1 MDHRTETDPL
11 SEAPLLR
18 SIPKVDPF
26 VVPEGFFEQFPHQVQ
41 AAIAKKKAASWWS
54 RLLPSTP
61 AFRVAWASAAV
72 LVAALAWFNRPSA
85 PETAPES
92 PLASSDDEW
101 VLVDNDLLAEL
112 AAESNRPPGVQ
123 HDLTAD
129 ELADYL
135 MASNAMDYITEL
147 Q

>member
-54 RLLPSTP
+54 KLLPTTP

-72 LVAALAWFNRPSA
+72 LIAALAWFNRPSA
-85 PETAPES
+85 IGSTAELPM
-92 PLASSDDEW
+92 ASSDYEW
-101 VLVDNDLLAEL
+101 DLTDHDLLAEL
-112 AAESNRPPGVQ
+112 AAESNQSPGVQ

>member
-41 AAIAKKKAASWWS
+41 AAVAKKQAASWWS
-54 RLLPSTP
+54 KLLPTTP

-85 PETAPES
+85 NGTTAELPM
-92 PLASSDDEW
+92 AGSDYEW
-101 VLVDNDLLAEL
+101 DLTDHDLLAEL
-112 AAESNRPPGVQ
+112 AAESNQAPGIQ

>member
-1 MDHRTETDPL
+1 MKHRTETDPM

-26 VVPEGFFEQFPHQVQ
+26 AVPEGFFEQFPHQVQ
-41 AAIAKKKAASWWS
+41 AIVAKKKAASWWTK
-54 RLLPSTP
+54 LLPTTP

-85 PETAPES
+85 TETAPES
-92 PLASSDDEW
+92 SLASLDNEW
-101 VLVDNDLLAEL
+101 VLADHDLLAEL
-112 AAESNRPPGVQ
+112 AAESYQAPGVQ

-135 MASNAMDYITEL
+135 MASNAIDYITEL